1 MKVLFV
7 YVDGGKG
14 HYIPAVTLMTEFD
27 RLGHETYIEEF
38 FDFLDIQWLGDI
50 NKFFWRTMLK
60 MSRVENKVSKACD
73 GNKNAMHSAVKF
85 GIKHCTRCLKSYL
98 EEKPVDIIFTT
109 HPYAGTVLSG
119 MLKAACIDIP
129 VYYFATDVFS
139 APIAAI
145 SNDLRRFYITTEE
158 GAEIVK
164 KMGMGE
170 DKVVVCP
177 FPLQQNIAESVKY
190 TKAEARKKLGLD
202 ENLFTLQLNLG
213 GEGLGSISLLK
224 ELSKTDKPMQIVVIG
239 GLNGKMKKKFESARK
254 DLPDNVKLVV
264 AGFVKNVN
272 EYLLAADI
280 VVGRS
285 GINTLLEAFYAH
297 RPFLITEL
305 VYTVMQ
311 SAEYVVKH
319 GLGWNCNQNPV
330 EQAKVV
336 VSLLADPTI
345 LEKMDSNF
353 NNLPIEF
360 DAKKLAEIVISD
372 WKAYNL
378 GK

>member
-1 MKVLFV
+1 MKALFV

-14 HYIPAVTLMTEFD
+14 HYIPAVTLKTEFD
-27 RLGHETYIEEF
+27 RLGHETYLEEF
-38 FDFLDIQWLGDI
+38 FDFLDIQWLGNI

-73 GNKNAMHSAVKF
+73 GNKNAMNFAVKF

-119 MLKAACIDIP
+119 MLKAAGIDIP

-145 SNDLRRFYITTEE
+145 SNDLRRFYISTEE
-158 GAEIVK
+158 GAEIVRN
-164 KMGMGE
+164 MGMDD
-170 DKVVVCP
+170 DKVIVCP
-177 FPLQQNIAESVKY
+177 FPLQQNVAESVKY
-190 TKAEARKKLGLD
+190 TKAEARRKLRLD
-202 ENLFTLQLNLG
+202 EDLFTLQLNLG
-213 GEGLGSISLLK
+213 GEGLGSIALLK
-224 ELSKTDKPMQIVVIG
+224 ELGKTDKPMQIVVIG
-239 GLNGKMKKKFESARK
+239 GLNKKMKKKFESVRK
-254 DLPDNVKLVV
+254 ELTSNIKLIV

-311 SAEYVVKH
+311 SADYVVKH
-319 GLGWNCNQNPV
+319 GLGWNCNQDPAA
-330 EQAKVV
+330 QAKVV
-336 VSLLADPTI
+336 MSLLDDPCI
-345 LEKMDSNF
+345 LQNMDANF
-353 NNLPIEF
+353 DKLPIVF
-360 DAKKLAEIVISD
+360 DAKALAEMVID
-372 WKAYNL
+372 DCNK
-378 GK
+378 

>member
-1 MKVLFV
+1 MKALFV

-14 HYIPAVTLMTEFD
+14 HYIPAVTIKTEFD
-27 RLGHETYIEEF
+27 RLGHDTYLEEF
-38 FDFLDIQWLGDI
+38 FHFLDIQWLGYI

-98 EEKPVDIIFTT
+98 EENPVDIIFTT
-109 HPYAGTVLSG
+109 HPYAGTVISG
-119 MLKAACIDIP
+119 MLKAADIDIP

-164 KMGMGE
+164 KMGMGD
-170 DKVVVCP
+170 DKVVICP
-177 FPLQQNIAESVKY
+177 FPLQQNVAESVKY
-190 TKAEARKKLGLD
+190 TKAEARQKLGLD
-202 ENLFTLQLNLG
+202 ETLFTLQLNLG

-224 ELSKTDKPMQIVVIG
+224 ELSKSGKSMQIVVIG
-239 GLNGKMKKKFESARK
+239 GLNKKMKKKFESARK
-254 DLPDNVKLVV
+254 ELPENIKLVV

-272 EYLLAADI
+272 EYLLASDI

-311 SAEYVVKH
+311 SADYVVKH

-330 EQAKVV
+330 AQAKVIL
-336 VSLLADPTI
+336 SLIDDPGI
-345 LEKMDSNF
+345 LNEMDSNF
-353 NNLPIEF
+353 DNLPIEF
-360 DAKKLAEIVISD
+360 NARKFAEMIVTDFKS
-372 WKAYNL
+372 K
-378 GK
+378 